1 MILSLSRIDMEAE
14 QRDGLTL
21 PLFHD
26 DRNQSQEQDTTLPLS
41 SGPASMAS
49 MLYPVCLFFLLN
61 FLISV
66 SFKLCLQPDSEP
78 KTLITL
84 LLNM

>member
-26 DRNQSQEQDTTLPLS
+26 DRNQSQEQDTSSTSFFKTCFNGLNALS
-41 SGPASMAS
+41 G
-49 MLYPVCLFFLLN
+49 LFVF
-61 FLISV
+61 
-66 SFKLCLQPDSEP
+66 SFKFSDFSFL
-78 KTLITL
+78 
-84 LLNM
+84 